1 MNLEAYEITMRL
13 LRMLCLA
20 AFGVVAAQTVSADT
34 YPSRPISVIV
44 PVPPGAANDM
54 AARLVGEI
62 ITAQTA
68 QPVVINNRSGAG
80 GLIGMSVAA
89 KAAPDGYT
97 LLVAS
102 SGHITTTR
110 LLFKNPIL
118 DPIADLEPIAPVMDQ
133 QIVAAINKDVPA
145 RTFADF
151 VALVKARPGQFNYTS
166 AGPGSAV
173 HLAGDQLLRR
183 AGINLAHVPYRG
195 AAPALT
201 DVVAGR
207 VQMITL
213 GANSL
218 MPFIRSGAV
227 RPLAIASNK
236 RLSYLPEVPTAAEA
250 GVPGWELSVWFGL
263 FGPRGLPKEVVD
275 QLNEHVQKLRN
286 DPSSIKR
293 MKESFMDLMLMSPQQ
308 FARFV
313 HDEAVKWERIV
324 KDAGIQPQ

>member
-1 MNLEAYEITMRL
+1 MRL

-20 AFGVVAAQTVSADT
+20 AFGVVAAQTASADT

-54 AARLVGEI
+54 AARLIGEI
-62 ITAQTA
+62 ITAQTG

-80 GLIGMSVAA
+80 GLIGMSAAA
-89 KAAPDGYT
+89 KSAPDGYT

-102 SGHITTTR
+102 SGQITTTR

-207 VQMITL
+207 VHMITL
-213 GANSL
+213 GPNSL
-218 MPFIRSGAV
+218 MPHIRSGAV

-236 RLSYLPEVPTAAEA
+236 RMSYLPEVPSAAEA

-275 QLNEHVQKLRN
+275 KLNEYVQKLQN

-293 MKESFMDLMLMSPQQ
+293 MKESFMDLMAMSPQQ

-313 HDEAVKWERIV
+313 HDESVKWERIV
-324 KDAGIQPQ
+324 KDAGLQPQ